1 MWDVRTADPWHSWL
15 GRLHLCDPNPVPSVP
30 DSGIVVFRIRI
41 RAIRCYVPK
50 PDPGL
55 VPVDRYYGFGSEPW
69 VSMSRIR
76 IRIWIRPGG
85 LSYLYIVLRFS
96 LNFLVWLVILFDLLR
111 LRNMFRRYVNVG
123 CWFHI
128 STIFWAATLQLGTFL
143 GVRVVEGTDPC
154 SQRQM
159 RSDLE

>member
-30 DSGIVVFRIRI
+30 DPGIVVFRIRI
-41 RAIRCYVPK
+41 RAISCYVPK

-85 LSYLYIVLRFS
+85 LSYLYIVLRFFIKFS
-96 LNFLVWLVILFDLLR
+96 CLTCYFVWFVAGQ
-111 LRNMFRRYVNVG
+111 NN
-123 CWFHI
+123 
-128 STIFWAATLQLGTFL
+128 A
-143 GVRVVEGTDPC
+143 VRSFNVEGNFVERGQHELQHLLSTHEMESSEFLTIPK
-154 SQRQM
+154 SSKSNQNFN
-159 RSDLE
+159 